1 VGCRLGCTKYS
12 VDDDDDDDDV
22 DVRRAGASRCGD
34 ADDDADDDDARDARA
49 SGGTSRC
56 GGDAVADAIHG

>member
-1 VGCRLGCTKYS
+1 MGCTKYS

-56 GGDAVADAIHG
+56 GGDAFADAIHG